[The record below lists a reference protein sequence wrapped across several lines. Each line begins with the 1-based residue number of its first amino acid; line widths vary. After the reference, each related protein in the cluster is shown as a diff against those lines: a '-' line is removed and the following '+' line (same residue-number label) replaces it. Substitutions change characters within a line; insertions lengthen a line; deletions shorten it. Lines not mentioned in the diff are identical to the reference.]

1 MLRESVH
8 TRMRDSLGAM
18 SATPSETLLSALK
31 AASAAA
37 FVRSMRETVPLETM
51 KASLSEQEKVLGA
64 ALTNTM
70 QVNFPALHEVVRE
83 VGTAEERLRK
93 LCDAIEV
100 NQSNGAEFAGSV
112 QSRLFEFQAAMD
124 EREALIKRSND
135 VRLLRRLIDAVSNL
149 EHLNNGRGAE
159 PGEKDKAAPPLVVV
173 SARAR
178 RLVRS
183 SGEYSR
189 IWVLQSHA
197 SHLPGAQRLLER
209 IAMARTIF
217 LEQLCECLGQA
228 LEIAEMASAAA
239 AEGKGGEADGGAAE
253 EELAPPTPPPLFT
266 PPPGLGRRDRPP
278 LDALPRLPWEPP
290 LSELAAD
297 GATPDAVPA
306 PARSGAKKDR
316 PETLLDDV
324 LWAFGQSGAEDEAGC
339 WVRDFW
345 VTPRLLPSLEAA
357 ARAGASLGDLADSMV
372 SFVKGP
378 AFAPLARADA
388 RGRPPLHLVCAGVW
402 VAWCRFVGDKMGHT
416 FGAGIP
422 DTFHNAF
429 SAVERVI
436 CELEIAALPKP
447 RMRRHLRMHAATA
460 AVRKRF
466 NLPIYYQ
473 LRVVEV
479 SKPLEAALAPGPI
492 QRKQPTPAEGAEGAE
507 VGAEGAALG
516 AGQPASVAGGGGVAG
531 FGLPP
536 SPQLATIPPAALV
549 TAVRYSLSSEVIL
562 PPLCARFM
570 KLTLQCVAR
579 FDHWLAS
586 MLPSEGGAAQAASD
600 RGAAGALADSEVACA
615 LYFDMQSVLAW
626 LETLAPRLPRLLHLT
641 PAAAAVPALVAS
653 SPAPFTLTAELGS
666 NSLEGVTKLE
676 AECNGAL
683 VEGVTKLEAECN
695 GALVEGVTK
704 LEAEC
709 IGALVEGVTK
719 LRDSARRLRGQLVTA
734 QAAACEAQLAPV
746 RAIPASYRMTGKG
759 MPTHPSFFVAQV
771 LGPLRGFMGASE
783 ARLDE
788 PARSAWAVEVATLVT
803 EQYCAIASSTL
814 DTVRKNEQALLRL
827 NAKKQSAG
835 AGAAAGVSD
844 SYKICVQ
851 MCLDVQAY
859 GEELAAVGVP
869 PLSLSAFAKLQD
881 EVRPPDDG
889 TAAPLTDPAEDAGTQ
904 GS

>member
-1 MLRESVH
+1 MESSVKI
-8 TRMRDSLGAM
+8 GAM
-18 SATPSETLLSALK
+18 SAAPSETLISALK

-70 QVNFPALHEVVRE
+70 QANFPALHEVVRE

-228 LEIAEMASAAA
+228 LEIAEIASTAA
-239 AEGKGGEADGGAAE
+239 AEGNGGEADGGAAE

-297 GATPDAVPA
+297 GATSDAVPA
-306 PARSGAKKDR
+306 PARAGAKKDR

-324 LWAFGQSGAEDEAGC
+324 LWAFGQSGAEDEAGR
-339 WVRDFW
+339 WVRDSW

-357 ARAGASLGDLADSMV
+357 ARSGASLGDLADSMV
-372 SFVKGP
+372 SFVNGP

-479 SKPLEAALAPGPI
+479 SKPLETALAPGPI
-492 QRKQPTPAEGAEGAE
+492 QRKQRTPAEGAEGVV
-507 VGAEGAALG
+507 VGAEGVG
-516 AGQPASVAGGGGVAG
+516 PPASVAGGGGVAG

-536 SPQLATIPPAALV
+536 SPELATVPPAALV
-549 TAVRYSLSSEVIL
+549 TAVRHSLSSDVIL

-570 KLTLQCVAR
+570 KLTLQCVSR
-579 FDHWLAS
+579 FDHWLVS
-586 MLPSEGGAAQAASD
+586 MLPTEVGAAQAASD
-600 RGAAGALADSEVACA
+600 RGAAGALADTEAACA
-615 LYFDMQSVLAW
+615 LYFDVQSVLAW
-626 LETLAPRLPRLLHLT
+626 LETQVAPRLPRLLHLT
-641 PAAAAVPALVAS
+641 PTAAAAPTSVAS
-653 SPAPFTLTAELGS
+653 SPAAELGS
-666 NSLEGVTKLE
+666 NSL
-676 AECNGAL
+676 
-683 VEGVTKLEAECN
+683 
-695 GALVEGVTK
+695 EGVTK

-719 LRDSARRLRGQLVTA
+719 LRDTARRLREQLVTA

-783 ARLDE
+783 ARLDG
-788 PARSAWAVEVATLVT
+788 PTRSAWAVEVATLVT
-803 EQYCAIASSTL
+803 EQYFAIASSTL

-827 NAKKQSAG
+827 NAKKHS

-844 SYKICVQ
+844 SHKICVQ

-859 GEELAAVGVP
+859 GEELAAVGVS

-889 TAAPLTDPAEDAGTQ
+889 TAPLTDRLTDPAAEDAGTQ

>member
-1 MLRESVH
+1 MKI
-8 TRMRDSLGAM
+8 GAM
-18 SATPSETLLSALK
+18 SAAPSETLISALK

-297 GATPDAVPA
+297 GATSDAVPA
-306 PARSGAKKDR
+306 PARAGAKKDR

-324 LWAFGQSGAEDEAGC
+324 LWAFGQSGAEDEAGR
-339 WVRDFW
+339 WVRDSW

-357 ARAGASLGDLADSMV
+357 ARSGASLGDLADSMV
-372 SFVKGP
+372 SFVNGP

-402 VAWCRFVGDKMGHT
+402 VAWCRFVGDKMGHA

-479 SKPLEAALAPGPI
+479 SKPLETALAPGPI
-492 QRKQPTPAEGAEGAE
+492 QRKQRTPAEGAEGVV
-507 VGAEGAALG
+507 VGAEGVG
-516 AGQPASVAGGGGVAG
+516 PPASVAGGGGVAG

-536 SPQLATIPPAALV
+536 SPELATVPPAALV
-549 TAVRYSLSSEVIL
+549 TAVRHSLSSDVIL

-570 KLTLQCVAR
+570 KLTLQCVSR
-579 FDHWLAS
+579 FDHWLVS
-586 MLPSEGGAAQAASD
+586 MLPTEVGAAQAASD
-600 RGAAGALADSEVACA
+600 RGAAGALADTEAACA
-615 LYFDMQSVLAW
+615 LYFDVQSVLAW
-626 LETLAPRLPRLLHLT
+626 LETQVAPRLPRLLHLT
-641 PAAAAVPALVAS
+641 PTAAAAPTSVAS
-653 SPAPFTLTAELGS
+653 SPAAELGS
-666 NSLEGVTKLE
+666 NSL
-676 AECNGAL
+676 
-683 VEGVTKLEAECN
+683 
-695 GALVEGVTK
+695 EGVTK

-719 LRDSARRLRGQLVTA
+719 LRDTARRLREQLVTA

-783 ARLDE
+783 ARLDG
-788 PARSAWAVEVATLVT
+788 PTRSAWAVEVATLVT
-803 EQYCAIASSTL
+803 EQYFAIASSTL

-859 GEELAAVGVP
+859 GEELAAVGVS

-889 TAAPLTDPAEDAGTQ
+889 TAPLTDRLTDPAAEDAGTQ

>member
-1 MLRESVH
+1 MLRERIH
-8 TRMRDSLGAM
+8 TRHSGELSIGSM
-18 SATPSETLLSALK
+18 SATSSETLLSALK

-70 QVNFPALHEVVRE
+70 QANFPALHEVVRE

-93 LCDAIEV
+93 LCEAIDL
-100 NQSNGAEFAGSV
+100 NQSNGAEFASSV

-159 PGEKDKAAPPLVVV
+159 PGEKNKAAPPLVVV

-197 SHLPGAQRLLER
+197 AHLPGAQRLLER

-228 LEIAEMASAAA
+228 LEIAEIASTAA
-239 AEGKGGEADGGAAE
+239 AEGDGGEADGGAAE

-290 LSELAAD
+290 LTELAAD
-297 GATPDAVPA
+297 GATSDAVSAPA
-306 PARSGAKKDR
+306 PSRAGKKDR
-316 PETLLDDV
+316 LEKLLDDV
-324 LWAFGQSGAEDEAGC
+324 LWAFGQSGAEDEAGR
-339 WVRDFW
+339 WVRDSW
-345 VTPRLLPSLEAA
+345 VTPRLLPLLEAA
-357 ARAGASLGDLADSMV
+357 ARTGASLGDLADSLV

-402 VAWCRFVGDKMGHT
+402 VAWCRFVGDKMGHA

-436 CELEIAALPKP
+436 CDLEIMALPKP

-479 SKPLEAALAPGPI
+479 SKPLETALAPGPI
-492 QRKQPTPAEGAEGAE
+492 QRKQRTPAEGAEGVV
-507 VGAEGAALG
+507 VGAEGVG
-516 AGQPASVAGGGGVAG
+516 PPASVAGGGGVAG

-536 SPQLATIPPAALV
+536 SPELATVPPAALV
-549 TAVRYSLSSEVIL
+549 TAVRHSLSSDVIL

-570 KLTLQCVAR
+570 KLTLQCVSR
-579 FDHWLAS
+579 FDHWLVS
-586 MLPSEGGAAQAASD
+586 MLPTEVGAAQAASD
-600 RGAAGALADSEVACA
+600 RGAAGALADTEAACA
-615 LYFDMQSVLAW
+615 LYFDVQSVLAW
-626 LETLAPRLPRLLHLT
+626 LETQVAPRLPRLLHLT
-641 PAAAAVPALVAS
+641 PTAAAAPTSVAS
-653 SPAPFTLTAELGS
+653 SPAAELGS
-666 NSLEGVTKLE
+666 NSL
-676 AECNGAL
+676 
-683 VEGVTKLEAECN
+683 
-695 GALVEGVTK
+695 EGVTK

-719 LRDSARRLRGQLVTA
+719 LRDTARRLREQLVTA

-783 ARLDE
+783 ERLDG
-788 PARSAWAVEVATLVT
+788 PTRSAWAVEVATLVT
-803 EQYCAIASSTL
+803 EQYFAIASSTL

-827 NAKKQSAG
+827 NAKKHS

-844 SYKICVQ
+844 SHKICVQ

-859 GEELAAVGVP
+859 GEELAAVGVS

-889 TAAPLTDPAEDAGTQ
+889 TAPLTDRLTDPAAEDAGTQ

>member
-1 MLRESVH
+1 
-8 TRMRDSLGAM
+8 M
-18 SATPSETLLSALK
+18 SETPSEALLSALK
-31 AASAAA
+31 AAPSAAA

-70 QVNFPALHEVVRE
+70 QANFPALHEVVRE

-297 GATPDAVPA
+297 GATSDAVPA
-306 PARSGAKKDR
+306 PARAGAKKDR

-324 LWAFGQSGAEDEAGC
+324 LWAFGQSGAEDEAGR
-339 WVRDFW
+339 WVRDSW

-357 ARAGASLGDLADSMV
+357 ARSGASLGDLADSMV
-372 SFVKGP
+372 SFVNGP

-516 AGQPASVAGGGGVAG
+516 AGPPASVAGGGVVAG

-536 SPQLATIPPAALV
+536 SPELATIPPAALV

-562 PPLCARFM
+562 PPLCARFL

-600 RGAAGALADSEVACA
+600 RGAAGAAAGALADTEVACA
-615 LYFDMQSVLAW
+615 LYFDVQSVLAW
-626 LETLAPRLPRLLHLT
+626 LEAQVAPRLPRLLHLT
-641 PAAAAVPALVAS
+641 PAAAAAPALVAS
-653 SPAPFTLTAELGS
+653 SPAAELGS
-666 NSLEGVTKLE
+666 NSLEGMTKLE
-676 AECNGAL
+676 A
-683 VEGVTKLEAECN
+683 VKGVTKLEADR
-695 GALVEGVTK
+695 GMTK

-803 EQYCAIASSTL
+803 EQYFAIASSTL

>member
-1 MLRESVH
+1 MSES
-8 TRMRDSLGAM
+8 
-18 SATPSETLLSALK
+18 PSEALLRALK
-31 AASAAA
+31 AAPSAAA

-70 QVNFPALHEVVRE
+70 QANFPALHEVVRE

-93 LCDAIEV
+93 LCEAIDL
-100 NQSNGAEFAGSV
+100 NQSNGAEFASSV
-112 QSRLFEFQAAMD
+112 QSRLLEFQAAMD

-159 PGEKDKAAPPLVVV
+159 PGEKNTAAPPLVVV

-228 LEIAEMASAAA
+228 LEIAEIASTAA
-239 AEGKGGEADGGAAE
+239 AEGNGGEADGGAAE

-290 LSELAAD
+290 LTELAAD
-297 GATPDAVPA
+297 GATSDAVSAPA
-306 PARSGAKKDR
+306 PSRAGKKDR
-316 PETLLDDV
+316 PEKLLDDV
-324 LWAFGQSGAEDEAGC
+324 LWAFGQSGAEDEAGR
-339 WVRDFW
+339 WVRDSW

-357 ARAGASLGDLADSMV
+357 ARSGATLGDLADSMV

-402 VAWCRFVGDKMGHT
+402 VAWCRFVGDKMGHA

-479 SKPLEAALAPGPI
+479 SKPLETALAPGPI
-492 QRKQPTPAEGAEGAE
+492 QRKQRTPAEGAEGVV
-507 VGAEGAALG
+507 VGAEGVG
-516 AGQPASVAGGGGVAG
+516 PPASVAGGGGVAG

-536 SPQLATIPPAALV
+536 SPELATVPPAALV
-549 TAVRYSLSSEVIL
+549 TAVRHSLSSDVIL

-570 KLTLQCVAR
+570 KLTLQCVSR
-579 FDHWLAS
+579 FDHWLVS
-586 MLPSEGGAAQAASD
+586 MLPTEVGAAQAASD
-600 RGAAGALADSEVACA
+600 RGAAGALADTEAACA
-615 LYFDMQSVLAW
+615 LYFDVQSVLAW
-626 LETLAPRLPRLLHLT
+626 LETQVAPRLPRLLHLT
-641 PAAAAVPALVAS
+641 PTAAAAPTSVAS
-653 SPAPFTLTAELGS
+653 SPAAELGS
-666 NSLEGVTKLE
+666 NSL
-676 AECNGAL
+676 
-683 VEGVTKLEAECN
+683 
-695 GALVEGVTK
+695 EGVTK

-719 LRDSARRLRGQLVTA
+719 LRDTARRLREQLVTA

-783 ARLDE
+783 ARLDG
-788 PARSAWAVEVATLVT
+788 PTRSAWAVEVATLVT
-803 EQYCAIASSTL
+803 EQYFAIASSTL

-827 NAKKQSAG
+827 NAKKHS

-844 SYKICVQ
+844 SHKICVQ

-859 GEELAAVGVP
+859 GEELAAVGVS

-889 TAAPLTDPAEDAGTQ
+889 TAPLTDRLTDPAAEDAGTQ

>member
-1 MLRESVH
+1 MESSVKI
-8 TRMRDSLGAM
+8 GAM
-18 SATPSETLLSALK
+18 SAAPSETLISALK

-70 QVNFPALHEVVRE
+70 QANFPALHEVVRE

-93 LCDAIEV
+93 LCEAIDL
-100 NQSNGAEFAGSV
+100 NQSNGAEFASSV
-112 QSRLFEFQAAMD
+112 QSRLLEFQAAMD

-197 SHLPGAQRLLER
+197 AHLPGAQRLLER

-228 LEIAEMASAAA
+228 LEIAEIASTAA
-239 AEGKGGEADGGAAE
+239 AEGNGGEADGGAAE

-290 LSELAAD
+290 LTELAAD
-297 GATPDAVPA
+297 GATSDAVSAPA
-306 PARSGAKKDR
+306 PSRAGKKDR
-316 PETLLDDV
+316 PEKLLDDV
-324 LWAFGQSGAEDEAGC
+324 LWAFGQSGAEDEAGR
-339 WVRDFW
+339 WVRDSW
-345 VTPRLLPSLEAA
+345 VTPRLLPLLEAA
-357 ARAGASLGDLADSMV
+357 ARTGASLGDLADSLV

-402 VAWCRFVGDKMGHT
+402 VAWCRFVGDKMGHA

-479 SKPLEAALAPGPI
+479 SKPLETALAPGPI
-492 QRKQPTPAEGAEGAE
+492 QRKQRTPAEGAEGVV
-507 VGAEGAALG
+507 VGAEGVG
-516 AGQPASVAGGGGVAG
+516 PPASVAGGGGVAG

-536 SPQLATIPPAALV
+536 SPELATVPPAALV
-549 TAVRYSLSSEVIL
+549 TAVRHSLSSDVIL

-570 KLTLQCVAR
+570 KLTLQCVSR
-579 FDHWLAS
+579 FDHWLVS
-586 MLPSEGGAAQAASD
+586 MLPTEVGAAQAASD
-600 RGAAGALADSEVACA
+600 RGAAGALADTEAACA
-615 LYFDMQSVLAW
+615 LYFDVQSVLAW
-626 LETLAPRLPRLLHLT
+626 LETQVAPRLPRLLHLT
-641 PAAAAVPALVAS
+641 PTAAAAPTSVAS
-653 SPAPFTLTAELGS
+653 SPAAELGS
-666 NSLEGVTKLE
+666 NSL
-676 AECNGAL
+676 
-683 VEGVTKLEAECN
+683 
-695 GALVEGVTK
+695 EGVTK

-719 LRDSARRLRGQLVTA
+719 LRDTARRLREQLVTA

-783 ARLDE
+783 ARLDG
-788 PARSAWAVEVATLVT
+788 PTRSAWAVEVATLVT
-803 EQYCAIASSTL
+803 EQYFAIASSTL

-859 GEELAAVGVP
+859 GEELAAVGVS

-889 TAAPLTDPAEDAGTQ
+889 TAPLTDRLTDPAAEDAGTQ